1 MLFSLTPHTMLRIVF
16 VAVDRTH
23 EQRSV
28 THSHDAQGLILTAD
42 VARYLRSLLRC
53 LLGPLGRVNSPIVTS
68 RSSKSRN
75 SPCTNETNP
84 FDIKKI
90 YVGESAG
97 SMILSPTIEYV
108 KDMDDS
114 TKALELK
121 DSSALSIV
129 KFYPLPHHTNF
140 PFKKSCGKNYCKI

>member
-1 MLFSLTPHTMLRIVF
+1 MKQT
-16 VAVDRTH
+16 
-23 EQRSV
+23 
-28 THSHDAQGLILTAD
+28 
-42 VARYLRSLLRC
+42 C
-53 LLGPLGRVNSPIVTS
+53 PIS
-68 RSSKSRN
+68 
-75 SPCTNETNP
+75 
-84 FDIKKI
+84 KKI

-140 PFKKSCGKNYCKI
+140 PFKKSVEKIIAKYESKLKLIPISNSQVILVHGSKIKIEDKLI

>member
-1 MLFSLTPHTMLRIVF
+1 
-16 VAVDRTH
+16 
-23 EQRSV
+23 
-28 THSHDAQGLILTAD
+28 
-42 VARYLRSLLRC
+42 

-140 PFKKSCGKNYCKI
+140 PFKKAVEKIIAKYESKLKLIPISNSQVILVHGSKIKIEYKLI